1 MVWTFAAS
9 LVTAGSWQVLVV
21 VGWSFVREG
30 KVLDFVDRES
40 NLGSFIFFQKIRSL
54 PKGEYSFIHS
64 LFIVD
69 YYQ

>member
-30 KVLDFVDRES
+30 KGDFVDRES

-54 PKGEYSFIHS
+54 PVYSNKN
-64 LFIVD
+64 
-69 YYQ
+69 Y